1 MGGRMVRDGSSH
13 PIPTG
18 ARIVCLVGG
27 VQGVSKMVSAP
38 PVREAAPFETCQQ
51 ATWSDGEAEG
61 AGGFKG
67 QHIAG
72 TVLVLLDG
80 ASGQPA
86 DLAVNGALV
95 EIPRGKGA
103 LQ

>member
-1 MGGRMVRDGSSH
+1 MFSLL
-13 PIPTG
+13 G
-18 ARIVCLVGG
+18 ACKGFH
-27 VQGVSKMVSAP
+27 QMATAP

-80 ASGQPA
+80 AAGQPA

-95 EIPRGKGA
+95 EISRGKGA